1 MRGTISV
8 VFTLHS
14 LLCAGYVTYLA
25 AGLGKFI
32 GQRLAEEPATAGGD
46 AASLEAMLGADER
59 MTTAAA
65 HGTLLLY
72 LGYAEVYLYHS
83 WRMFF

>member
-8 VFTLHS
+8 VFTLHT

-25 AGLGKFI
+25 ASLGRYM
-32 GQRLAEEPATAGGD
+32 GQRLAEDPSPAGAAG
-46 AASLEAMLGADER
+46 LEAMLGSDER
-59 MTTAAA
+59 MTSAAA

-72 LGYAEVYLYHS
+72 LCYAEVYLYHS
-83 WRMFF
+83 WRLFL